1 MSDTDRRKVQ
11 IEASLDATG
20 VREGA
25 NEAVTAAKGMAQG
38 MKEAGREGAEG
49 LKLPQKQSQQTAAA
63 MFRAEKNM
71 VGSIQRATVALQ
83 SGGKAGSEYYEI
95 LAKQRGISGDVLKP
109 YIEQLRQ
116 AEIAQKSLNQAQAGA
131 AYTMSD
137 KARSAAMRNVPAQF
151 QDIVV
156 SLQGGQNPMT
166 VLLQQGSQLSTMFG
180 SAGEAAKALGGYVL
194 GLVNPFTLAAA
205 AAGVLTYGYYVGTK
219 EAHSFLIALEQ
230 TGNKA
235 GASVQQLV
243 DMSAAM
249 DNVAGITQ
257 AKAAEAL
264 VTFAANAGV
273 AADRLQRYTT
283 TAIEWERAT
292 GQSVEAVAKDFQK
305 LGEDPVKAVLELN
318 KQMGFLTAAT
328 FEQIK
333 SLQEVGRETDA
344 ARVAQDA
351 YDSAI
356 AGATSTITANLGVV
370 ERAWIAIRNVG
381 AEVIDMIKSLGRQE
395 GMHGV
400 VDRLQKE
407 VNDRLERGAT
417 NDLPGTIAAWEKG
430 NAVAQNKLAK
440 ARDMLGLSES
450 ANTYV
455 QGAKGREQAL
465 IGLSSEASKYSDKQ
479 TQKRLAL
486 AAAES
491 KYGEAAK
498 TSVEA
503 QKQYATVIAGI
514 EEKYKDKG
522 GGGKGRNTAPAARRL
537 DLAEILNTAREEVRI
552 IDGKQKDLERLHQ
565 SGLIDDDG
573 YYAQKQKLIE
583 QASKVEEGAFQEQLN
598 RLKQEK
604 ASGADALAVKKQ
616 ISDTEMKLAAKRLET
631 GEKLKGLAFEEK
643 LATDR
648 QRMAMESLSESHKRA
663 MAQMLEQQQHTI
675 STAWMSTK
683 DRQRA
688 ESLRSIKDSYNAE
701 ERNLSDRKRFTP
713 NLSDGQ
719 KKQIDK
725 RLADLEVEKEE
736 RIRVAEAT
744 YAELDMLQTKWEL
757 GAGQAMKNYADL
769 SANVAQQAA
778 DAFTNAF
785 KGMED
790 ALVNFAMTGKLDFKS
805 LANSII
811 ADIVRIQAKAALS
824 NMLGK
829 SSGSDSGLFGSILSG
844 VMSMYGGGATGGN
857 AGYGDYSSAG
867 LKAAYGYASGGYTGD
882 GGKYAPAG
890 VVHRGEYVINA
901 ENTKRIGLGMLN
913 RLNGYANG
921 GLVGGAGVAAASGG
935 PANIKVEIINK
946 GQPMQVERTEVHQGE
961 NGALVLQAFL
971 DEAVK
976 QSTTAVGAQLAGDY
990 GPVGQGARQRDRM
1003 RG

>member
-25 NEAVTAAKGMAQG
+25 AEAVAAAKGMASG
-38 MKEAGREGAEG
+38 MEAAGQKAAQG
-49 LKLPQKQSQQTAAA
+49 LKPLETQPGQAASA
-63 MFRAEKNM
+63 MSRAERNM

-83 SGGKAGSEYYEI
+83 SGGKAGSDYYEM

-116 AEIAQKSLNQAQAGA
+116 AEAAQKALNTTQANTPYA
-131 AYTMSD
+131 MSD
-137 KARSAAMRNVPAQF
+137 KARSAAMRSVPAQF

-205 AAGVLTYGYYVGTK
+205 AAGVLTYGYYAGTK

-351 YDSAI
+351 YESAI

-395 GMHGV
+395 GMHAV
-400 VDRLQKE
+400 VDRLQRD
-407 VNDRLERGAT
+407 VNDHQSQGPK
-417 NDLPGTIAAWEKG
+417 NDLPGVVSSWEKG
-430 NAVAQNKLAK
+430 QGVRQKRLEN

-450 ANTYV
+450 ANTYS
-455 QGAKGREQAL
+455 QGARDREEAGIRL
-465 IGLSSEASKYSDKQ
+465 NAEASKYYDKQ

-486 AAAES
+486 AAAE
-491 KYGEAAK
+491 KKFGEAAK
-498 TSVEA
+498 TSEKA
-503 QKQYATVIAGI
+503 AKDYATVIAGI
-514 EEKYKDKG
+514 EKQYEEKG
-522 GGGKGRNTAPAARRL
+522 GGGKGRSTAPAARRL

-573 YYAQKQKLIE
+573 YYAQKRKLIE
-583 QASKVEEGAFQEQLN
+583 QASKVEEDAFQEQLN

-631 GEKLKGLAFEEK
+631 GEKLKSLTFEET

-648 QRMAMESLSESHKRA
+648 QRMAMESLAESHKRA
-663 MAQMLEQQQHTI
+663 MAQMLEQQQRTT
-675 STAWMSTK
+675 SAAWMSTK

-688 ESLRSIKDSYNAE
+688 ESLWSIKDSYLSE
-701 ERNLSDRKRFTP
+701 ERNLNDRKLFTP
-713 NLSDGQ
+713 NLSKAQ
-719 KKQIDK
+719 QIQIDQ
-725 RLADLEVEKEE
+725 RLADLKVEREE

-744 YAELDMLQTKWEL
+744 YAELDVLQTKWEL

-769 SANVAQQAA
+769 SANVAQQTA

-790 ALVNFAMTGKLDFKS
+790 SLVTFVTTGKLSFTNF
-805 LANSII
+805 ANGVVSDITRII
-811 ADIVRIQAKAALS
+811 VKQQMSNALGVAGVGGGS
-824 NMLGK
+824 GGGLMGLIGAGIGMLGGSGAVASAANALPGDSLDNFLALK
-829 SSGSDSGLFGSILSG
+829 GLAANAKGGVYGSPGLSTYRNQVHDTPKFFAFAKGAGVFGEAGPEAIMPLTRTPDGNLGVRAMSGS
-844 VMSMYGGGATGGN
+844 GGGAGNPTHINVTVQMPQGGSRET
-857 AGYGDYSSAG
+857 ALQFGRTVGRQIAVAQS
-867 LKAAYGYASGGYTGD
+867 
-882 GGKYAPAG
+882 
-890 VVHRGEYVINA
+890 R
-901 ENTKRIGLGMLN
+901 
-913 RLNGYANG
+913 NG
-921 GLVGGAGVAAASGG
+921 
-935 PANIKVEIINK
+935 
-946 GQPMQVERTEVHQGE
+946 
-961 NGALVLQAFL
+961 
-971 DEAVK
+971 
-976 QSTTAVGAQLAGDY
+976 
-990 GPVGQGARQRDRM
+990 
-1003 RG
+1003 